1 MNQANSLRAKDTMKF
16 ATKEQADA
24 NVSALLEW
32 KERLG
37 PALWREVYVVIPTV
51 WPVAGNN
58 PRLEIFRN
66 LLDEDRID
74 TNIFCSEQPRSL
86 DECRTLVGR
95 IVGDRAVG
103 RFVFGLGSHETM
115 MKTVALSSPVDV
127 VLDDA
132 LPNIHAALRDNGC
145 EVRPYMR
152 GATVQR
158 WAPEKCPFNPVWKT
172 I

>member
-66 LLDEDRID
+66 LLDKDRID
-74 TNIFCSEQPRSL
+74 TNIFCSEHPRSL
-86 DECRTLVGR
+86 EECRTLLGR
-95 IVGDRAVG
+95 NVGDRAVG
-103 RFVFGLGSHETM
+103 RFVFGLGSHERI
-115 MKTVALSSPVDV
+115 MKTVALSTPVDAV
-127 VLDDA
+127 SDDA
-132 LPNIHAALRDNGC
+132 IPAIQAALRDNGC
-145 EVRPYMR
+145 QVRPYMKGTADR
-152 GATVQR
+152 HWT
-158 WAPEKCPFNPVWKT
+158 PEKCTFEY
-172 I
+172 